1 MNDQLEIFHND
12 YNKSHQ
18 YRDQNRSECESQE
31 EDEKKVQIWKYV
43 NVKLVYIS
51 FEIVIKSFFFR
62 IDFQWIWFQKKVLN
76 VWQIARASCNLLY
89 Q

>member
-31 EDEKKVQIWKYV
+31 EDEKKVQI
-43 NVKLVYIS
+43 
-51 FEIVIKSFFFR
+51 
-62 IDFQWIWFQKKVLN
+62 
-76 VWQIARASCNLLY
+76 
-89 Q
+89 